1 MFAAPRLL
9 LLTGPESLILA
20 GSGAVL
26 GAVLAAHFGRW
37 SSSSARLVGAVAAAF
52 VASALIVAP
61 VTAWAMIS
69 DIRASHRLSSRDAER
84 FGPEE
89 SQLDTSVIDRVAA
102 IIPSDA
108 TYAVSFSDRLDPDR
122 ASVFR
127 LWSLSALLPRI
138 AVTDP
143 SSADWIVSWGVAP
156 PGLGLPVTDVHRL
169 ELPRE
174 SDPPVYVARVRR

>member
-52 VASALIVAP
+52 VASTLFVAP

-108 TYAVSFSDRLDPDR
+108 TYAVSFWTGSIRIEPPFFGFGRSLRCSRGSQLPIPR
-122 ASVFR
+122 APIG
-127 LWSLSALLPRI
+127 LSAGASPRR
-138 AVTDP
+138 ALAYP
-143 SSADWIVSWGVAP
+143 
-156 PGLGLPVTDVHRL
+156 
-169 ELPRE
+169 
-174 SDPPVYVARVRR
+174 

>member
-1 MFAAPRLL
+1 
-9 LLTGPESLILA
+9 
-20 GSGAVL
+20 
-26 GAVLAAHFGRW
+26 
-37 SSSSARLVGAVAAAF
+37 
-52 VASALIVAP
+52 
-61 VTAWAMIS
+61 MIS

-84 FGPEE
+84 IGPEHNE
-89 SQLDTSVIDRVAA
+89 LDTSVIDRVAA
-102 IIPSDA
+102 IIPRDA
-108 TYAVSFSDRLDPDR
+108 TYAVSFSDRLDPDL

-156 PGLGLPVTDVHRL
+156 RGLGLPVTDVHRL